1 MPITLRAITEFA
13 ATWARVQQHSGET
26 FRTITGK
33 EFRYEARPGGVEM
46 LTTSRMLPRS
56 SFEEAFARMPVP
68 GPGALQD
75 LQGPSYLYAIL
86 TDPRVR

>member
-1 MPITLRAITEFA
+1 MTEFA
-13 ATWARVQQHSGET
+13 ATWAKVQQHSGET
-26 FRTITGK
+26 FTTVTGK
-33 EFRYEARPGGVEM
+33 EFRYEAHAGGVEM
-46 LTTSRMLPRS
+46 LTTTRVLPRS
-56 SFEEAFARMPVP
+56 DFQAAFARMPVA

>member
-1 MPITLRAITEFA
+1 MTEFA
-13 ATWARVQQHSGET
+13 ATWAKVQQHSGEAFST
-26 FRTITGK
+26 VTGK
-33 EFRYEARPGGVEM
+33 EFRYEAHNGGIEM
-46 LTTSRMLPRS
+46 LTTNRTLPRS
-56 SFEEAFARMPVP
+56 SFEEAFARMPVD

>member
-1 MPITLRAITEFA
+1 MTEFA
-13 ATWARVQQHSGET
+13 AAWAKVQQHTGET
-26 FRTITGK
+26 FRTVTGR
-33 EFRYEARPGGVEM
+33 EFRYEARNGGVKM
-46 LTTSRMLPRS
+46 LTTTRMLPRS
-56 SFEEAFARMPVP
+56 SFEEAFARMPVN